1 MSSNER
7 GIFDGESPTSS
18 TTIFDD
24 SIFDTLVKDA
34 VPFDPITVFVHGND
48 QITTQQHGNSLVIV
62 EKIAP

>member
-24 SIFDTLVKDA
+24 AIFDTLVKDA
-34 VPFDPITVFVHGND
+34 VAFEPITVFVHGNE
-48 QITTQQHGNSLVIV
+48 QRRAEQHGNSLVIV